1 MSLTPL
7 LYKELREL
15 LSEKTILIGVVLMPL
30 VIFPLIGFTMAP
42 VTMRE
47 GDTGARAPVLVVDQ
61 DGGKYA
67 ALFVETLRK
76 TGLNPQPIQLQNDNL
91 LQLIKNSEAAA
102 AVIIPQGFST
112 QLEQKNK
119 PTVKLFLK
127 LASSSVAEF
136 ERIGDIRDRI
146 YTAVSLMGE
155 ALASEEDIAVSFYKS
170 PINLSGEVVYR
181 DQTLP
186 ETDAGQLFQ
195 QFFASTLLIPI
206 ALIIVVTTSGT
217 VAATS
222 IGLEKEA
229 KTLEMLLT
237 YPIARSTILASKLLG
252 STVVALLGTAS
263 LMTGLIFYF
272 SRVTA
277 FAGMSISFS
286 LSPLS
291 LVLLAVVLFFALVTT
306 LGLGVLAGVLAGDVR
321 GSQQLASLI
330 QVPLILLPLLL
341 FLSGGIQSLQ
351 QPLATIILIIPF
363 THLMLATQAILESSY
378 LNILLHIG
386 VMVAWTVAVLGLAA
400 FMFRGERLLTLRVR
414 LGRRRQAV

>member
-1 MSLTPL
+1 MPL
-7 LYKELREL
+7 VSKELREL

-30 VIFPLIGFTMAP
+30 VIFPLIGFSMAP
-42 VTMRE
+42 VNMRE
-47 GDTGARAPVLVVDQ
+47 GDAGPGAAVLVVDQ

-67 ALFVETLRK
+67 ALFVEALRK
-76 TGLNPQPIQLQNDNL
+76 TGFNPQPIQLQNDNL
-91 LQLIKNSEAAA
+91 LQLIENSGASA

-127 LASSSVAEF
+127 LASSSIVEF
-136 ERIGDIRDRI
+136 ERIGSMRDRF
-146 YTAVSLMGE
+146 YAAVSLMGE
-155 ALASEEDIAVSFYKS
+155 ALASEEGVAVSFYKA
-170 PINLSGEVVYR
+170 PIDLSGEVVYR
-181 DQTLP
+181 DQIIS

-206 ALIIVVTTSGT
+206 ALTLVVTTSGT
-217 VAATS
+217 IAATS

-237 YPIARSTILASKLLG
+237 YPIGRSTILASKLLG

-263 LMTGLIFYF
+263 LMTGIVFYF
-272 SRVTA
+272 SRLTA
-277 FAGMSISFS
+277 FAGMSITLS
-286 LSPLS
+286 LSPLN
-291 LVLLAVVLFFALVTT
+291 LVLLMVVLFFALVTT

-321 GSQQLASLI
+321 GSQQLAGLI
-330 QVPLILLPLLL
+330 QLPLILLPLLL

-363 THLMLATQAILESSY
+363 THLMLAIQAILESSY
-378 LNILLHIG
+378 LNILLHVG
-386 VMVAWTVAVLGLAA
+386 VMVAWTVVIIGLAA
-400 FMFRGERLLTLRVR
+400 FMFRGERLLTMRVK
-414 LGRRRQAV
+414 LVRRKPVV

>member
-7 LYKELREL
+7 LSKELREL

-67 ALFVETLRK
+67 ALFVEALRK

-91 LQLIKNSEAAA
+91 PQLIKNSEAAA

-386 VMVAWTVAVLGLAA
+386 VMVVWTVAVIGLAA

>member
-1 MSLTPL
+1 VSLMPL
-7 LYKELREL
+7 VSKELREL

-30 VIFPLIGFTMAP
+30 VIFPLIGFSMAP
-42 VTMRE
+42 VNMRE
-47 GDTGARAPVLVVDQ
+47 GDAGPGAAVLVVDQ

-67 ALFVETLRK
+67 ALFVEALRK
-76 TGLNPQPIQLQNDNL
+76 TGFNPQPIQLQNDNL
-91 LQLIKNSEAAA
+91 LQLIENSGASA

-127 LASSSVAEF
+127 LASSSIVEF
-136 ERIGDIRDRI
+136 ERIGSMRDRF
-146 YTAVSLMGE
+146 YAAVSLMGE
-155 ALASEEDIAVSFYKS
+155 ALASEEGVAVSFYKA
-170 PINLSGEVVYR
+170 PIDLSGEVVYR
-181 DQTLP
+181 DQIIS

-206 ALIIVVTTSGT
+206 ALTLVVTTSGT
-217 VAATS
+217 IAATS

-237 YPIARSTILASKLLG
+237 YPIGRSTILASKLLG

-263 LMTGLIFYF
+263 LMTGIVFYF
-272 SRVTA
+272 SRLTA
-277 FAGMSISFS
+277 FAGMSITLS
-286 LSPLS
+286 LSPLN
-291 LVLLAVVLFFALVTT
+291 LVLLMVVLFFALVTT

-321 GSQQLASLI
+321 GSQQLAGLI
-330 QVPLILLPLLL
+330 QLPLILLPLLL

-363 THLMLATQAILESSY
+363 THLMLAIQAILESSY
-378 LNILLHIG
+378 LNILLHVG
-386 VMVAWTVAVLGLAA
+386 VMVAWTVAIIGLAA
-400 FMFRGERLLTLRVR
+400 FLFRGERLLTMRVK
-414 LGRRRQAV
+414 LVRRKPVV

>member
-7 LYKELREL
+7 LSKELREL

-47 GDTGARAPVLVVDQ
+47 GDIGARAAVLVVDQ

-67 ALFVETLRK
+67 ALFVEALRK

-91 LQLIKNSEAAA
+91 LQLIKNSEASA

-222 IGLEKEA
+222 IGLEREA

-386 VMVAWTVAVLGLAA
+386 VMVVWTVAVIGLAA

>member
-1 MSLTPL
+1 MPL
-7 LYKELREL
+7 VSKELREL

-30 VIFPLIGFTMAP
+30 VIFPLIGFSMAP
-42 VTMRE
+42 VNMRE
-47 GDTGARAPVLVVDQ
+47 GDAGPGAAVLVVDQ

-67 ALFVETLRK
+67 ALFVEALRK
-76 TGLNPQPIQLQNDNL
+76 TGFNPQPIQLQNDNL
-91 LQLIKNSEAAA
+91 LQLIENSGASA

-127 LASSSVAEF
+127 LASSSIVEF
-136 ERIGDIRDRI
+136 ERIGSMRDRF
-146 YTAVSLMGE
+146 YAAVSLMGE
-155 ALASEEDIAVSFYKS
+155 ALASEEGVAVSFYKA
-170 PINLSGEVVYR
+170 PIDLSGEVVYR
-181 DQTLP
+181 DQIIS

-206 ALIIVVTTSGT
+206 ALTLVVTTSGT
-217 VAATS
+217 IAATS

-237 YPIARSTILASKLLG
+237 YPIGRSTILASKLLG

-263 LMTGLIFYF
+263 LMTGIVFYF
-272 SRVTA
+272 SRLTA
-277 FAGMSISFS
+277 FAGMSITLS
-286 LSPLS
+286 LSPLN
-291 LVLLAVVLFFALVTT
+291 LVLLMVVLFFALVTT

-321 GSQQLASLI
+321 GSQQLAGLI
-330 QVPLILLPLLL
+330 QLPLILLPLLL

-363 THLMLATQAILESSY
+363 THLMLAIQAILESSY
-378 LNILLHIG
+378 LNILLHVG
-386 VMVAWTVAVLGLAA
+386 VMVAWTVVIIGLAA
-400 FMFRGERLLTLRVR
+400 FLFRGERLLTMRVK
-414 LGRRRQAV
+414 LVRRKPVV

>member
-1 MSLTPL
+1 MPL
-7 LYKELREL
+7 VSKELREL

-30 VIFPLIGFTMAP
+30 VIFPLIGFSMAP
-42 VTMRE
+42 VNMRE
-47 GDTGARAPVLVVDQ
+47 GDAGPGAAVLVVDQ

-67 ALFVETLRK
+67 ALFVEALRK
-76 TGLNPQPIQLQNDNL
+76 TGFNPQPIQLQNDNL
-91 LQLIKNSEAAA
+91 LQLIENSGASA

-127 LASSSVAEF
+127 LASSSIVEF
-136 ERIGDIRDRI
+136 ERIGSMRDRF
-146 YTAVSLMGE
+146 YAAVSLMGE
-155 ALASEEDIAVSFYKS
+155 ALASEEGVAVSFYKA
-170 PINLSGEVVYR
+170 PIDLSGEVVYR
-181 DQTLP
+181 DQIIS

-206 ALIIVVTTSGT
+206 ALTLVVTTSGT
-217 VAATS
+217 IAATS

-237 YPIARSTILASKLLG
+237 YPIGRSTILASKLLG

-263 LMTGLIFYF
+263 LMTGIVFYF
-272 SRVTA
+272 SRLTA
-277 FAGMSISFS
+277 FAGMSITLS
-286 LSPLS
+286 LSPLN
-291 LVLLAVVLFFALVTT
+291 LVLLMVVLFFALVTT

-321 GSQQLASLI
+321 GSQQLAGLI
-330 QVPLILLPLLL
+330 QLPLILLPLLL

-363 THLMLATQAILESSY
+363 THLMLAIQAILESSY
-378 LNILLHIG
+378 LNILLHVG
-386 VMVAWTVAVLGLAA
+386 VMVAWTVAIIGLAA
-400 FMFRGERLLTLRVR
+400 FLFRGERLLTMRVK
-414 LGRRRQAV
+414 LVRRKPVV

>member
-1 MSLTPL
+1 MPL
-7 LYKELREL
+7 VSKELREL

-30 VIFPLIGFTMAP
+30 VIFPLIGFSMAP
-42 VTMRE
+42 VNMRE
-47 GDTGARAPVLVVDQ
+47 GDAGPGAAVLVVDQ

-67 ALFVETLRK
+67 ALFVEALRK
-76 TGLNPQPIQLQNDNL
+76 TGFNPQPIQLQNDNL
-91 LQLIKNSEAAA
+91 LQLIENSGASA

-127 LASSSVAEF
+127 LASSSIVEF
-136 ERIGDIRDRI
+136 ERIGSMRDRF
-146 YTAVSLMGE
+146 YAAVSLMGE
-155 ALASEEDIAVSFYKS
+155 ALASEEGVAVSFYKA
-170 PINLSGEVVYR
+170 PIDLSGEVVYR
-181 DQTLP
+181 DQIIS

-206 ALIIVVTTSGT
+206 ALTLVVTTSGT
-217 VAATS
+217 IAATS

-237 YPIARSTILASKLLG
+237 YPIGRSSILASKLLG

-263 LMTGLIFYF
+263 LMTGLVFYF
-272 SRVTA
+272 SRLTA
-277 FAGMSISFS
+277 FAGMSITLS
-286 LSPLS
+286 LSPLN
-291 LVLLAVVLFFALVTT
+291 LVLLMVVLFFALVTT

-321 GSQQLASLI
+321 GSQQLAGLI
-330 QVPLILLPLLL
+330 QLPLILLPLLL

-363 THLMLATQAILESSY
+363 THLMLAIQAILESSY
-378 LNILLHIG
+378 LNILLHVG
-386 VMVAWTVAVLGLAA
+386 VMVAWTVAIIGLAA
-400 FMFRGERLLTLRVR
+400 FLFRGERLLTMRVK
-414 LGRRRQAV
+414 LVRRKPVV

>member
-7 LYKELREL
+7 LSKELREL

-47 GDTGARAPVLVVDQ
+47 GDIGARAAVLVVDQ

-67 ALFVETLRK
+67 ALFVEALRK

-222 IGLEKEA
+222 IGLEREA

-386 VMVAWTVAVLGLAA
+386 VMVVWTVAVIGLAA

>member
-1 MSLTPL
+1 MSLMPL
-7 LYKELREL
+7 VSKELREL

-30 VIFPLIGFTMAP
+30 VIFPLIGFSMAP
-42 VTMRE
+42 VNMRE
-47 GDTGARAPVLVVDQ
+47 GDAGPGAAVLVVDQ

-67 ALFVETLRK
+67 ALFVEALRK
-76 TGLNPQPIQLQNDNL
+76 TGFNPQPIQLQNDNL
-91 LQLIKNSEAAA
+91 LQLIENSGASA

-127 LASSSVAEF
+127 LASSSIVEF
-136 ERIGDIRDRI
+136 ERIGSMRDRF
-146 YTAVSLMGE
+146 YAAVSLMGE
-155 ALASEEDIAVSFYKS
+155 ALASEEGVAVSFYKA
-170 PINLSGEVVYR
+170 PIDLSGEVVYR
-181 DQTLP
+181 DQIIS

-206 ALIIVVTTSGT
+206 ALTLVVTTSGT
-217 VAATS
+217 IAATS

-237 YPIARSTILASKLLG
+237 YPIGRSTILASKLLG

-263 LMTGLIFYF
+263 LMTGLVFYF
-272 SRVTA
+272 SRLTA
-277 FAGMSISFS
+277 FAGMSITLS
-286 LSPLS
+286 LSPLN
-291 LVLLAVVLFFALVTT
+291 LVLLMVVLFFALVTT

-321 GSQQLASLI
+321 GSQQLAGLI
-330 QVPLILLPLLL
+330 QLPLILLPLLL

-363 THLMLATQAILESSY
+363 THLMLAIQAILESSY
-378 LNILLHIG
+378 LNILLHVG
-386 VMVAWTVAVLGLAA
+386 VMVAWTVAIIGLAA
-400 FMFRGERLLTLRVR
+400 FLFRGERLLTMRVK
-414 LGRRRQAV
+414 LVRRKPVV

>member
-1 MSLTPL
+1 VSLMPL
-7 LYKELREL
+7 VSKELREL

-30 VIFPLIGFTMAP
+30 VIFPLIGFSMAP
-42 VTMRE
+42 VNMRE
-47 GDTGARAPVLVVDQ
+47 GDAGPGAAVLVVDQ

-67 ALFVETLRK
+67 ALFVEALRK
-76 TGLNPQPIQLQNDNL
+76 TGFNPQPIQLQNDNL
-91 LQLIKNSEAAA
+91 LQLIENSGASA

-127 LASSSVAEF
+127 LASSSIVEF
-136 ERIGDIRDRI
+136 ERIGSMRDRF
-146 YTAVSLMGE
+146 YAAVSLMGE
-155 ALASEEDIAVSFYKS
+155 ALASEEGVAVSFYKA
-170 PINLSGEVVYR
+170 PIDLSGEVVYR
-181 DQTLP
+181 DQIIS

-206 ALIIVVTTSGT
+206 ALTLVVTTSGT
-217 VAATS
+217 IAATS

-237 YPIARSTILASKLLG
+237 YPIGRSTILASKLLG

-263 LMTGLIFYF
+263 LMTGLVFYF
-272 SRVTA
+272 SRLTA
-277 FAGMSISFS
+277 FAGMSITLS
-286 LSPLS
+286 LSPLN
-291 LVLLAVVLFFALVTT
+291 LVLLMVVLFFALVTT

-321 GSQQLASLI
+321 GSQQLAGLI
-330 QVPLILLPLLL
+330 QLPLILLPLLL

-363 THLMLATQAILESSY
+363 THLMLAIQAILESSY
-378 LNILLHIG
+378 LNILLHVG
-386 VMVAWTVAVLGLAA
+386 VMVAWTVAIIGLAA
-400 FMFRGERLLTLRVR
+400 FLFRGERLLTMRVK
-414 LGRRRQAV
+414 LVRRKPVV

>member
-1 MSLTPL
+1 MPL
-7 LYKELREL
+7 VSKELREL

-30 VIFPLIGFTMAP
+30 VIFPLIGFSMAP
-42 VTMRE
+42 VNMRE
-47 GDTGARAPVLVVDQ
+47 GDAGPGAAVLVVDQ

-67 ALFVETLRK
+67 ALFVEALRK
-76 TGLNPQPIQLQNDNL
+76 TGFNPQPIQLQNDNL
-91 LQLIKNSEAAA
+91 LQLIENSGASA

-127 LASSSVAEF
+127 LASSSIVEF
-136 ERIGDIRDRI
+136 ERIGSMRDRF
-146 YTAVSLMGE
+146 YAAVSLMGE
-155 ALASEEDIAVSFYKS
+155 ALASEEGVAVSFYKA
-170 PINLSGEVVYR
+170 PIDLSGEVVYR
-181 DQTLP
+181 DQIIS

-206 ALIIVVTTSGT
+206 ALTLVVTTSGT
-217 VAATS
+217 IAATS

-237 YPIARSTILASKLLG
+237 YPIGRSTILASKLLG

-263 LMTGLIFYF
+263 LMTGIVFYF
-272 SRVTA
+272 SRLTA
-277 FAGMSISFS
+277 FAGMSITLS
-286 LSPLS
+286 LSPLN
-291 LVLLAVVLFFALVTT
+291 LVLLMVVLFFALVTT

-321 GSQQLASLI
+321 GSQQLAGLI
-330 QVPLILLPLLL
+330 QLPLILLPLLL

-363 THLMLATQAILESSY
+363 THLMLAIQAILESSY
-378 LNILLHIG
+378 LNILLHVG
-386 VMVAWTVAVLGLAA
+386 VMVAWTVVIIGLAA
-400 FMFRGERLLTLRVR
+400 FMFRGERLLTMRVK
-414 LGRRRQAV
+414 LGRRKPVV

>member
-1 MSLTPL
+1 MPL
-7 LYKELREL
+7 VSKELREL

-30 VIFPLIGFTMAP
+30 VIFPLIGFSMAP
-42 VTMRE
+42 VNMRE
-47 GDTGARAPVLVVDQ
+47 GDAGPGAAVLVVDQ

-67 ALFVETLRK
+67 ALFVEALRK
-76 TGLNPQPIQLQNDNL
+76 TGFNPQPIQLQNDNL
-91 LQLIKNSEAAA
+91 LQLIENSGASA

-127 LASSSVAEF
+127 LASSSIVEF
-136 ERIGDIRDRI
+136 ERIGSMRDRF
-146 YTAVSLMGE
+146 YAAVSLMGE
-155 ALASEEDIAVSFYKS
+155 ALASEEGVAVSFYKA
-170 PINLSGEVVYR
+170 PIDLSGEVVYR
-181 DQTLP
+181 DQIIS

-206 ALIIVVTTSGT
+206 ALTLVVTTSGT
-217 VAATS
+217 IAATS

-237 YPIARSTILASKLLG
+237 YPIGRSTILASKLLG

-263 LMTGLIFYF
+263 LMTGLVFYF
-272 SRVTA
+272 SRLTA
-277 FAGMSISFS
+277 FAGMSITLS
-286 LSPLS
+286 LSPLN
-291 LVLLAVVLFFALVTT
+291 LVLLMVVLFFALVTT

-321 GSQQLASLI
+321 GSQQLAGLI
-330 QVPLILLPLLL
+330 QLPLILLPLLL

-363 THLMLATQAILESSY
+363 THLMLAIQAILESSY
-378 LNILLHIG
+378 LNILLHVG
-386 VMVAWTVAVLGLAA
+386 VMVAWTVAIIGLAA
-400 FMFRGERLLTLRVR
+400 FLFRGERLLTMRVK
-414 LGRRRQAV
+414 LVRRKPVV

>member
-386 VMVAWTVAVLGLAA
+386 VMVVWTVAVIGLAA